1 MAQTHLLAERI
12 SRLSAALE
20 KGLFERSHAIRL
32 CLLAALSGE
41 SVFLLGPPGIAKSL
55 IARRLKFAFEH
66 ARAFEYLM
74 TRFSTPEEV
83 FGPLS
88 IQALKDEGRYERLTQ
103 GYLPEAEIVFL
114 DEIWKAGPA
123 ILNTLLTAI
132 NERRFRNGA
141 REEKIPMRLL
151 VTASNELPE
160 ADSSLEAL
168 YDRMLIRLWLDKVHE
183 KNNFRAMLISQ
194 QDENENPVP
203 KGLQVTNEE
212 YERWQQEIGK
222 VALPDNVFE
231 LVFLLRQQLE
241 NLPQAPYV
249 SDRRWKKAI
258 RLLQASA
265 FFSGREA
272 VAPIDIIL
280 LKDCLWHDASAMTLM
295 QQQIEALMTG
305 HAWQQHA
312 MLTKLGAIEQRRLQL
327 QQQQSDQQALTVI
340 KQGSM
345 FSRRPHYQLPEG
357 VQGET
362 LTLLLQK
369 PLRLHDMD
377 VIHIT
382 LAREALDAWLQKGG
396 EIRGKLNGIG
406 FAQPLNLE
414 VDNRQHLI
422 IRDVSLQ
429 GTALALPGAQEQS
442 VPEEVKQQLDALDN
456 EWHQQHNRF
465 SEQQK
470 CLFIHSDWLGRIEAS
485 LQDVGAQIK
494 QARQC

>member
-1 MAQTHLLAERI
+1 
-12 SRLSAALE
+12 
-20 KGLFERSHAIRL
+20 
-32 CLLAALSGE
+32 
-41 SVFLLGPPGIAKSL
+41 
-55 IARRLKFAFEH
+55 
-66 ARAFEYLM
+66 
-74 TRFSTPEEV
+74 
-83 FGPLS
+83 
-88 IQALKDEGRYERLTQ
+88 
-103 GYLPEAEIVFL
+103 
-114 DEIWKAGPA
+114 
-123 ILNTLLTAI
+123 
-132 NERRFRNGA
+132 
-141 REEKIPMRLL
+141 
-151 VTASNELPE
+151 
-160 ADSSLEAL
+160 
-168 YDRMLIRLWLDKVHE
+168 
-183 KNNFRAMLISQ
+183 
-194 QDENENPVP
+194 VP
-203 KGLQVTNEE
+203 KGLQVTDEE